1 MKAGLRM
8 SLRGRRGAGTLVGV
22 VLVGAVGGA
31 WLAAQ
36 HTLQAEAEA
45 RAAARSAGRAF
56 ASWLLA
62 ADRAAW
68 TRDHGARLAVDA
80 SFTVTPAELRG
91 WNAVPPGLMD
101 HAGKGTVLTLGI
113 MDEDPAPGVQGPVAF
128 AVLEPAAGNT
138 IAETLPS
145 MRIGAL
151 EGGLASVAIAG
162 GPATPMAA
170 DVPLIEL
177 GLGRPMAAEAM
188 YAVADAA
195 VPYDERVLARARLA
209 RRPHLNRME
218 VPLDM
223 GGQDVSGGGAVD
235 GLSAR
240 VTGDVTVRGN
250 ARAGAEARSASMDAA
265 ELEATEFAG
274 GSLAVAAALLA
285 DRAAAANAVAAGS
298 LRVASRLD
306 VGSLT
311 VTGIAS
317 GPVLAVERTLAATG
331 TSSVTALAGE
341 EVDVTG
347 TLSIGSAT
355 LTGAYG
361 PSAAFSGSIAV
372 GSCDGC

>member
-1 MKAGLRM
+1 M
-8 SLRGRRGAGTLVGV
+8 GV
-22 VLVGAVGGA
+22 VLLGAVGGA
-31 WLAAQ
+31 WLAGQ
-36 HTLQAEAEA
+36 YTLRAEGEA

-68 TRDHGARLAVDA
+68 TRDHSARLAVDA
-80 SFTVTPAELRG
+80 SFTVTPAALRAWG
-91 WNAVPPGLMD
+91 AVPPGLMD

-113 MDEDPAPGVQGPVAF
+113 MDENTAPGVQGPVAF

-138 IAETLPS
+138 IGEVLPS
-145 MRIGAL
+145 LRIGAL
-151 EGGLASVAIAG
+151 EAGLVSVAIAG

-177 GLGRPMAAEAM
+177 GLGRSMAAEAM

-195 VPYDERVLARARLA
+195 VPYDERVLARVRMA

-218 VPLDM
+218 RPLDM
-223 GGQDVSGGGAVD
+223 GAQDVSGGGAVA

-240 VTGDVTVRGN
+240 VTGNVTVQGN
-250 ARAGAEARSASMDAA
+250 ATARGEARATSMDGS
-265 ELEATEFAG
+265 ELEAVEFAG
-274 GSLAVAAALLA
+274 GSLAVASTLLA
-285 DRAAAANAVAAGS
+285 DRAAAANAAAAAS
-298 LRVASRLD
+298 LRVGSRLD

-311 VTGIAS
+311 AS
-317 GPVLAVERTLAATG
+317 GAVSGPALAVEGVLTATG
-331 TSSVTALAGE
+331 TSSVTDLSGE

-347 TLSIGSAT
+347 TLTVGSAT

-361 PSAAFSGSIAV
+361 PSAIFSGSITV